1 MDEIMDIQ
9 GIRRDIGKWSN
20 NDKKKKKKKK
30 KKKHHHKK
38 WG

>member
-1 MDEIMDIQ
+1 MDEIMGIQ